1 MTNKEIGFK
10 TYTYKHGDGTETI
23 ITESLAI
30 DRMESQKMFFIDP
43 AYIKVVPKSSPK
55 PPTIRDYWEELKDRI
70 YLAMKALRHGR
81 DYFD

>member
-30 DRMESQKMFFIDP
+30 DRMESQKMFFINSDNI
-43 AYIKVVPKSSPK
+43 YFK
-55 PPTIRDYWEELKDRI
+55 PPPPPKRWTLKDYWKELKDRI
-70 YLAMKALRHGR
+70 YLAVQCLKHGR
-81 DYFD
+81 DYLD